1 MYPLTTF
8 QALND
13 TVWVWKSYHE
23 YPGSKLI
30 IFQGMIE
37 LEYPEYPGSK
47 LTIFQG
53 MMELEYPEY
62 PGS

>member
-1 MYPLTTF
+1 
-8 QALND
+8 
-13 TVWVWKSYHE
+13 
-23 YPGSKLI
+23 
-30 IFQGMIE
+30 MIE